1 MTVDTQQV
9 LAELQRITTSPGFRA
24 RKLIK
29 KFLHYVV
36 QESLAGRGN
45 QLNQYT
51 IAVNALDKSAD
62 FSPIYNPMVRIEAGR
77 LRKLLDDY
85 YSNVGHL
92 NTVMIRMPKGS
103 YQVEFQ
109 ACTSQPLA
117 YFSDE
122 VQHHISEGPRL
133 FVHFQMLH
141 ADHNNVYPLLYKVR
155 GDLLLILSRFRNIRL
170 VSSASMDTGHPL
182 SGQRLC
188 DVWDIYRAD
197 YLLTC
202 DVNPGGG
209 TMELCFSLA
218 HTQTNETVWRGTIA
232 LPTAPCADTLQ
243 AMYRQITANTVSLHC
258 GLMLQHWAQ
267 HWHNSMTNVPG
278 HHQVLV
284 AYLHFLRAMSL
295 ETFTQV
301 LQVCRQR
308 LKYFPHDSK
317 ALVIFARLCAFDGVL
332 QYRLIK
338 DRDQLWTQSA
348 RLAMKLDVG
357 NAEAHSV
364 FAHNSYMRGDYALC
378 RAELDVAQ
386 QANPFDLSGE
396 YLRGIGLCMLG
407 DWDAGVALIQQLMQV
422 PCNKP
427 DWYYVLPFLYA
438 FNRGDYLQALAHAE
452 HIQQFGYWGELA
464 RCVSCYHLGH
474 HARAQTEWQCLQ
486 QKYPDLL
493 RSERLSNSR
502 FLSDPAFQSL
512 WRTLHLMICHHESH
526 SDS

>member
-1 MTVDTQQV
+1 MAIDTQQV
-9 LAELQRITTSPGFRA
+9 MAELQRIIASPGFRA

-36 QESLAGRGN
+36 QESLAGRGE

-51 IAVNALDKSAD
+51 IAVNALGKTAD
-62 FSPIYNPMVRIEAGR
+62 FSPIYNPIVRIEAGR

-85 YSNVGHL
+85 YSDVGHL

-109 ACTSQPLA
+109 ACESQSQQAVYL
-117 YFSDE
+117 SDE
-122 VQHHISEGPRL
+122 AQPRVSEGPRL
-133 FVHFQMLH
+133 FVHFQMVH
-141 ADHNNVYPLLYKVR
+141 GDHSDAYPLLYKVR

-170 VSSASMDTGHPL
+170 VSSASMDTGHPI
-182 SGQRLC
+182 SGQRLR

-202 DVNPGGG
+202 DVNAGSEAL
-209 TMELCFSLA
+209 ELCFSLA
-218 HTQTNETVWRGTIA
+218 HTPTDETEWRNTVT
-232 LPTAPCADTLQ
+232 LPTAPCAETLQ
-243 AMYRQITANTVSLHC
+243 AMYRQVTANTVSLHC

-267 HWHNSMTNVPG
+267 HWNNTVTSVPG
-278 HHQVLV
+278 HHRVLV
-284 AYLHFLRAMSL
+284 AYLNFLQAMSV

-308 LKYFPHDSK
+308 LKCFPHDSK
-317 ALVIFARLCAFDGVL
+317 ALVVFARLCAFDGVL
-332 QYRLIK
+332 QYRLIE
-338 DRDQLWTQSA
+338 DRDQVWTQAA

-378 RAELDVAQ
+378 RAELDVAR

-396 YLRGIGLCMLG
+396 YLHGIGLCMLG
-407 DWDAGVALIQQLMQV
+407 DWEEGIAIIKQLMLV

-427 DWYYVLPFLYA
+427 DWYHVLPFLYA
-438 FNRGDYLQALAHAE
+438 FNRGDYLEALAHAE
-452 HIQQFGYWGELA
+452 HIQQFGYWGEVA
-464 RCVSCYHLGH
+464 RCVSYYHLGH
-474 HARAQTEWQCLQ
+474 YSRAQAEWMRLQ
-486 QKYPDLL
+486 EKYPDLL
-493 RSERLSNSR
+493 CNKRLSDSR
-502 FLSDPAFQSL
+502 FLSDTAFQGLWTTLRSL
-512 WRTLHLMICHHESH
+512 L
-526 SDS
+526 